1 MHLQLIKQRSEEE
14 RERLAQKRRE
24 QGLRLKQMSEKR
36 REERMRTLE
45 QQLNN
50 YVELL
55 DSTSA
60 SASASETAV
69 RAATNGC

>member
-60 SASASETAV
+60 SARASETAV
-69 RAATNGC
+69 RAATNGY